1 MNTEVSL
8 KRNSSTLITTSFFF
22 YLCLI
27 LCLLYDILFDTLLAD
42 ALNLYIYV
50 GVLDLLLPGIA
61 VWGLISSYRNKTERT
76 AAFLIFLFFLFA
88 KTLEAR
94 VLLSTFTYKSAY
106 TIVCL
111 MVASKGHEFRKIAKV
126 YIVVNAVILTSVA
139 LLALTGVIPDLLFE
153 EAGRPDRHSLGFT
166 YPLYCSAHWFTLA
179 LVYCYVRKGILKV
192 WDYALLIGVWA
203 MLFFLCKAQT
213 ASALLILLMFG
224 TFIRQVYRYRLHSK
238 SLTPSPR
245 FLVIRDKLMSVMR
258 MSFLLMMVL
267 MIGGALLYV
276 PPVSDFIKDHI
287 GLSTMF
293 SRLAYGRVGLLNF
306 IPTIF
311 GRSFDY
317 NTWVGTVKADD
328 YFSID
333 SSYILIPIYF
343 GVIGTP
349 IIMYGLKYIPDKV
362 YRNREG
368 YTLFLL
374 SLFAV
379 LCTMEHRL
387 FYVSYSIF
395 WLMAFANLNAVSHE
409 RRV

>member
-1 MNTEVSL
+1 
-8 KRNSSTLITTSFFF
+8 
-22 YLCLI
+22 
-27 LCLLYDILFDTLLAD
+27 
-42 ALNLYIYV
+42 
-50 GVLDLLLPGIA
+50 
-61 VWGLISSYRNKTERT
+61 
-76 AAFLIFLFFLFA
+76 
-88 KTLEAR
+88 
-94 VLLSTFTYKSAY
+94 
-106 TIVCL
+106 
-111 MVASKGHEFRKIAKV
+111 
-126 YIVVNAVILTSVA
+126 
-139 LLALTGVIPDLLFE
+139 
-153 EAGRPDRHSLGFT
+153 
-166 YPLYCSAHWFTLA
+166 
-179 LVYCYVRKGILKV
+179 
-192 WDYALLIGVWA
+192 
-203 MLFFLCKAQT
+203 
-213 ASALLILLMFG
+213 
-224 TFIRQVYRYRLHSK
+224 
-238 SLTPSPR
+238 
-245 FLVIRDKLMSVMR
+245 MR

-317 NTWVGTVKADD
+317 NTWVGTVKADE